1 MNKAVFTDFDGVIN
15 TESDWKKGLYTFR
28 KDKAMLIAEKVLHD
42 DALLVITSS
51 WRLGF
56 TENDD
61 DISITHFFHDA
72 GIEHVYQTA
81 ALPDKRRT
89 AEIERFLY
97 YHREIKE
104 YLIIDDD
111 KDEYERP
118 IAGLHLVNRKVGY
131 TSGTTGP
138 KSQASMASAKH
149 TSPLSMI
156 K

>member
-61 DISITHFFHDA
+61 DISIIHFFHDA

-111 KDEYERP
+111 IVRGSSVNYHMQSFRGKNQGRSC
-118 IAGLHLVNRKVGY
+118 GLKIMVMC
-131 TSGTTGP
+131 S
-138 KSQASMASAKH
+138 
-149 TSPLSMI
+149 
-156 K
+156 